1 MRSYLPKTS
10 NSRNGLL
17 PRVLFIFFALIIYRI
32 GTYIPLPGINTI
44 AMTKIAQDQSSGVLG
59 MFDIF
64 TGGALGRMSI
74 FSLNIMPYIT
84 SSIIMQLMTVAF
96 PSFASLKKDGEL
108 GRKKINQYTK
118 YLTIILALT
127 QGYGIA
133 VAIEAMNSS
142 NVEIVIN
149 PGMAFR
155 FLAALSLLG
164 GTVFVMWL
172 GDQIT
177 SRNLGNGTS
186 LIIFTGIVAGL
197 PSALVSLFEMG
208 RAGAISTFIILMI
221 GSMILL
227 LVFSI
232 VFVERAQRQIL
243 VQYPK
248 RQIGNK
254 IYSGDSTHLPLKINT
269 AGVIPPIF
277 ASSVLLFP
285 VTILNFIKSGEGGVF
300 SQFIAMNL
308 SHGKP
313 LYIIMYVILIFFFSL
328 FYTSIVFN
336 PSETAENLRKNG
348 AVLLGKRPG
357 KNTSDYLDY
366 ILTRLTVIGAGYL
379 AFVCVVPEIL
389 MSNYS
394 IPFYLG
400 GTSLLIVVSVV
411 MDFFTKIQTYFMM
424 MQYQGLLRKNRAG
437 IY

>member
-1 MRSYLPKTS
+1 
-10 NSRNGLL
+10 
-17 PRVLFIFFALIIYRI
+17 
-32 GTYIPLPGINTI
+32 
-44 AMTKIAQDQSSGVLG
+44 
-59 MFDIF
+59 
-64 TGGALGRMSI
+64 MSI

-142 NVEIVIN
+142 NVEIVIS